1 MGVLL
6 AMPCFGEEGDR
17 PSAGS
22 MVYAVTYCTVFSVF
36 LHHTTHYT
44 CPALTALCWPKGP
57 DGATGV
63 PSLTHSTSSSSS
75 SYQPKREACP

>member
-22 MVYAVTYCTVFSVF
+22 MVYAVTYCTVFSVG

-57 DGATGV
+57 GGA
-63 PSLTHSTSSSSS
+63 
-75 SYQPKREACP
+75 YQRLLVYHQ

>member
-22 MVYAVTYCTVFSVF
+22 MVYAVTYCTVFSVD

-44 CPALTALCWPKGP
+44 CPALTALCWPKGQMARISGYWCTITDALNLFKFFQLP
-57 DGATGV
+57 A
-63 PSLTHSTSSSSS
+63 
-75 SYQPKREACP
+75 EA